1 MRKWGVWHMR
11 RQQWRS
17 ALTILTVLTLMA
29 ITGGTSLAG
38 TSEVR
43 ERVSLDL
50 ASTGANL
57 VTGDAEL
64 RLRMRDED
72 VRFRARATAEG
83 EGLVEGESFSLCVDD
98 GFPILLIDTAEA
110 EELVEEE
117 ESGGE
122 PVEEEEEAVEV
133 GVDLGGELT
142 EVPFSTLLD
151 LTVTIREGVGC
162 SGEIILTGTVVTV
175 DR

>member
-1 MRKWGVWHMR
+1 MRKWVVWHMQ

-50 ASTGANL
+50 ASTGAISG
-57 VTGDAEL
+57 VIGDAGL
-64 RLRMRDED
+64 RLRIRDGDE
-72 VRFRARATAEG
+72 RFRAGATVEG
-83 EGLVEGESFSLCVDD
+83 EGLVEGDFFSLCVDD
-98 GFPILLIDTAEA
+98 LFIDAAEA

-117 ESGGE
+117 ESGGI
-122 PVEEEEEAVEV
+122 PVEEEEEEEEAVEV
-133 GVDLGGELT
+133 GVDLGDDLAEA
-142 EVPFSTLLD
+142 PFSSLLG

-162 SGEIILTGTVVTV
+162 SGTVVLIGTVETV
-175 DR
+175 E

>member
-1 MRKWGVWHMR
+1 MRKWGVWHMQ

-17 ALTILTVLTLMA
+17 ALTILTVLALMV

-50 ASTGANL
+50 DPTGAISG
-57 VTGDAEL
+57 VTGEAEL
-64 RLRMRDED
+64 RLRIRDQDE
-72 VRFRARATAEG
+72 RFRAGATAEG
-83 EGLVEGESFSLCVDD
+83 EGLVEGNFFSLCVDD
-98 GFPILLIDTAEA
+98 LCIDASEA

-117 ESGGE
+117 ESGGI
-122 PVEEEEEAVEV
+122 PVEEEEEAAEV
-133 GVDLGGELT
+133 GLDLGADLAEA
-142 EVPFSTLLD
+142 PFSSLLG

-162 SGEIILTGTVVTV
+162 SGTVVLTGTVETV
-175 DR
+175 E